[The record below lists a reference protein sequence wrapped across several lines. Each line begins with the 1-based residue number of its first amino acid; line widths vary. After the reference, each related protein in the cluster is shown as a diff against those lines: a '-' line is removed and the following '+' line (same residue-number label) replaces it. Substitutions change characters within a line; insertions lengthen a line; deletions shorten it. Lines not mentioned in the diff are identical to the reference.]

1 MGKKLTQEF
10 TEMWANLEGPT
21 MLVQHLRTSK
31 NGEKLL
37 LLRLKERVLAEPGKS
52 CSHGVGIL

>member
-1 MGKKLTQEF
+1 
-10 TEMWANLEGPT
+10 

-52 CSHGVGIL
+52 CSHGIL